1 MMIKATKDG
10 LIMGAARETEI
21 KRLLLLFRKS
31 QRRLQT
37 YSTSGI
43 RREWVRFEKPEKEVE
58 VFLVEM
64 M

>member
-1 MMIKATKDG
+1 MMIKATKDE
-10 LIMGAARETEI
+10 LIMGAAREAEI

-37 YSTSGI
+37 YSTSSI
-43 RREWVRFEKPEKEVE
+43 RREWVRFEQPEKEVE
-58 VFLVEM
+58 VFLGEM